1 MGGAQP
7 STIAGH
13 SGLCLYRG
21 AASRREIAKHC
32 CRAPATADAPT
43 KTSVEVSLH
52 GEAEW
57 FDEDRV
63 TFLNRDVVLAGLDG
77 RNLDHDFVRGLR
89 DDDRFV
95 VFFLVREEDGGD
107 VSLFQVLSGQRNGVV
122 GAAGLRV
129 NRRYVRRALRAER
142 RREKDD
148 ERDCR
153 AERDFRAREFVAAF
167 HTIWS
172 W

>member
-13 SGLCLYRG
+13 SVLCPYQG
-21 AASRREIAKHC
+21 AASRQELAKHC
-32 CRAPATADAPT
+32 CRASAAADAPT
-43 KTSVEVSLH
+43 KTSAEVSLH
-52 GEAEW
+52 GEADW

-77 RNLDHDFVRGLR
+77 RNLDHDFVRGLG

-107 VSLFQVLSGQRNGVV
+107 VSLFQVLSGQRNSVV

-129 NRRYVRRALRAER
+129 NRRYVRRGLRAET

-148 ERDCR
+148 EREGR
-153 AERDFRAREFVAAF
+153 AERDFRAREFLAAF
-167 HTIWS
+167 DTTWS